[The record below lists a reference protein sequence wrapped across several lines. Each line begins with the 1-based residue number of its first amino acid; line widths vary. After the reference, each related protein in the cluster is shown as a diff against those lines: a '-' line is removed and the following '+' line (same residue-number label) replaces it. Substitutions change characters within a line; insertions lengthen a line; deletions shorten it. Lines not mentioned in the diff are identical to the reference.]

1 MTKKKVKPKKGSN
14 TQRQQKLIKLISEN
28 LGNKNATLS
37 MYDMMLKAGFT
48 ESSAKQQ
55 SNILAGIKDKVVPIV
70 DAMEKERKR
79 AMTRLSKKI
88 SDAKYRDLIDG
99 IDKLTKNIQ
108 LLSGHATERTDVVE
122 LTDEQAEELLKR
134 RRKE

>member
-1 MTKKKVKPKKGSN
+1 
-14 TQRQQKLIKLISEN
+14 
-28 LGNKNATLS
+28 
-37 MYDMMLKAGFT
+37 
-48 ESSAKQQ
+48 
-55 SNILAGIKDKVVPIV
+55 
-70 DAMEKERKR
+70 MEKERKR
-79 AMTRLSKKI
+79 ALTALTTKDLDKVNYEKI
-88 SDAKYRDLIDG
+88 TDV